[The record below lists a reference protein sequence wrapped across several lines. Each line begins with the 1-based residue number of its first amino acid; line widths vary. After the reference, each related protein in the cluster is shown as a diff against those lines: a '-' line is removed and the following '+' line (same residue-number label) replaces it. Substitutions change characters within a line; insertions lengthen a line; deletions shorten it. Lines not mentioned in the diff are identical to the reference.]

1 MEKLRKFETEEE
13 LFNDTSSEYPTVA
26 YTEDTDKVWVK
37 EELKEIKIYGFKNC
51 FDELPPFTINAFSS
65 MTWEEWFNSE
75 YYDNR
80 LKIWYFNYDDK
91 YYVVESSSDKCLEND
106 NYECIDIHD
115 FINKSEYYVG
125 CGE

>member
-1 MEKLRKFETEEE
+1 
-13 LFNDTSSEYPTVA
+13 
-26 YTEDTDKVWVK
+26 
-37 EELKEIKIYGFKNC
+37 
-51 FDELPPFTINAFSS
+51 

-91 YYVVESSSDKCLEND
+91 YYVVESYSDRCLEND
-106 NYECIDIHD
+106 NYGCIDIHD